1 MLHFAHF
8 EKQAE
13 RIDEKR
19 YLLKIRYDCNDEPE
33 MVIRVLS
40 FGSMVRVT
48 EPPRMVELVREKLMR
63 QMECGLR

>member
-13 RIDEKR
+13 RIGENR

-48 EPPRMVELVREKLMR
+48 EPPRMVELVKEKLIQ
-63 QMECGLR
+63 QMECHLR